1 MSNQQPGPYGQQPGQ
16 PGPYGQQPGP
26 YGQPPQQGGPSPY
39 GGAPGQPGYG
49 YPQQPPPQQPPGPPP
64 QGYGFPQQQGAPG
77 QPGPGDP
84 YGQPGPYGQSDPYGQ
99 PDPYGQQGPYQQ
111 GPYGQP
117 GPPVPPQGG
126 GGKGK
131 TIGIVVGALV
141 LVAAVIGGVV
151 LFTGTDDDEGGGGK
165 GGGAAVA
172 DDGKKYKLI
181 TPATVADEFD
191 KKPGSENS
199 SSNGFSD
206 SDKEKFEQFGVK
218 DPKNVSASYESGTGI
233 NAKKLSFGGV
243 YGEIENPEA
252 VVDAALLMVANEA
265 KKDPD
270 TSGGGK
276 AELDGEPQEVH
287 PSGLEDDA
295 VMKCQNVK
303 ITPSPGDTSSMKE
316 FTMPF
321 CMWGDHS
328 TIGFVVTASTAD
340 VLSGKDTPASEAGE
354 TTAKVRKDVRVP
366 IK

>member
-26 YGQPPQQGGPSPY
+26 YGQPPQQGGPNPY

-49 YPQQPPPQQPPGPPP
+49 YPQQPPQQPPGPPP

-77 QPGPGDP
+77 RPGQADP
-84 YGQPGPYGQSDPYGQ
+84 YGQQGPYGQ
-99 PDPYGQQGPYQQ
+99 PDPYGPQGPYQQ

-117 GPPVPPQGG
+117 GPPMPPQGG

-131 TIGIVVGALV
+131 TIGIVAGALV

-151 LFTGTDDDEGGGGK
+151 LFTGTDDDK
-165 GGGAAVA
+165 GGGDKGGGSVVA

-181 TPATVADEFD
+181 TPATVAGEFD
-191 KKPGSENS
+191 KTPGSENS

-206 SDKEKFEQFGVK
+206 SDKDKFEQFGVK
-218 DPKNVSASYESGTGI
+218 DPKTVSASYESGTGI
-233 NAKKLSFGGV
+233 DAKKLSFGGV
-243 YGEIENPEA
+243 YGEIENPDA
-252 VVDAALLMVANEA
+252 VVNAALLMVAKEA
-265 KKDPD
+265 KEDPD

-276 AELDGEPQEVH
+276 AQLEGEPEEVH
-287 PSGLEDDA
+287 PSGLGDDA
-295 VMKCQNVK
+295 VMKCQKVK
-303 ITPSPGDTSSMKE
+303 YSAPPGNTSGVDS

-328 TIGFVVTASTAD
+328 TIGFVVTASAAD
-340 VLSGKDTPASEAGE
+340 ALSGKGTSVTEAGE

-366 IK
+366 IT